1 MPKREMLI
9 LDRDLVNK
17 IDEHR
22 GDLSREDFIDFCIDK
37 CLETLQPE
45 EKAEERGGAGRRAR
59 ATPEAEEVFA
69 TREEF
74 QEFKRGITSLLRTFL
89 EFFIT
94 FGLELGTGKSSVELE
109 RLKSQLGDIL
119 KEQ

>member
-22 GDLSREDFIDFCIDK
+22 GDLSRQDFIDFCIDK
-37 CLETLQPE
+37 CLETVQRE
-45 EKAEERGGAGRRAR
+45 EQAEERRGAEREFGGER
-59 ATPEAEEVFA
+59 EAAEAYA

-74 QEFKRGITSLLRTFL
+74 QEFKRGITSLIRSFL
-89 EFFIT
+89 EFFVT
-94 FGLELGTGKSSVELE
+94 FGLELGTAKGSAELE
-109 RLKSQLGDIL
+109 RLKRQLGDML
-119 KEQ
+119 KE